1 MPSLS
6 SISGWS
12 LIQYSFFAVIVY
24 FLAGAPL
31 SNLLVELNAGGG
43 TSVGSASVGQEKL
56 DSLVVPEKGLRCGE
70 HDYKGVHILSR
81 EPLVVYIEGFL
92 GEEEARHAVG
102 VRYVIHGTRLW
113 KRSSLPY
120 S

>member
-6 SISGWS
+6 PSSAS
-12 LIQYSFFAVIVY
+12 SFIQYTIFAVIVY

-31 SNLLVELNAGGG
+31 SSLMVESNAGGG
-43 TSVGSASVGQEKL
+43 TSVGSVSVGQEKL

-70 HDYKGVHILSR
+70 HKYRGVHILSR

-92 GEEEARHAVG
+92 GDEEARHVVE